1 MNIGKSD
8 TRTIVTKTVAIVL
21 AALLLLFLGL
31 FFVEIWEKKHSIY
44 PKNKKELSET
54 LSYNGQNYVLKDQ
67 IETVLI
73 LGLDTFQ
80 SEDSDSYNNDKQ
92 ADFLLLLVIDN
103 AEKTCR
109 AIHVNRDAMAEMNIL
124 GVAGDKVG
132 TVVKQI
138 ALSHTYGNGREV
150 SCRNAA
156 NAVSK
161 LLMGVEIDHYVSV
174 TMDAVPVYNDL
185 VGGVTLEI
193 LDDFTGIDASMVQGK
208 SVTLKGE
215 QALFYVRS
223 RYGLDDPTNNHR
235 MQRQRQYLDALIAQ
249 SRQKAAEEDSFI
261 SRAALKMTDYIV
273 SDCSGNKLESLLQKV
288 SVYDLDTIL
297 DLRGETIMGEEFL
310 EFYPEENSVKEVV
323 IDCFYERED

>member
-31 FFVEIWEKKHSIY
+31 FFVEIWERNHGFY
-44 PKNKKELSET
+44 PEHEQKLSET
-54 LSYNGQNYVLKDQ
+54 QSFNGQNYVLKDN
-67 IETVLI
+67 IETILI
-73 LGLDTFQ
+73 LGLDKFQ
-80 SEDSDSYNNDKQ
+80 SEDIGSYNNDKQ

-103 AEKTCR
+103 AAKTCR

-193 LDDFTGIDASMVQGK
+193 LDDFTGIDASMVQGE
-208 SVTLKGE
+208 SVTLRGD
-215 QALFYVRS
+215 QALIYVRS

-235 MQRQRQYLDALIAQ
+235 MHRQRQYLDALLAQ
-249 SRQKAAEEDSFI
+249 SRQKAADDDAFI

-288 SVYDLDTIL
+288 SQYDLSTIL
-297 DLRGETIMGEEFL
+297 DLRGETVMGEEHL
-310 EFYPEENSVKEVV
+310 EFYPEEDSVKEVV